1 MKRVAAAALIALGIH
16 WAVPAMAALRGPVR
30 VETGLLSGV
39 PGDDA
44 SVTAF
49 KGIPYAAPPVGALR
63 WRPPQ
68 SPPGWQG
75 VRAADHFGPICPQP
89 AANGPGGLGQVEGL
103 AMSEDCLFLNVWT
116 GARSGRERRPVM
128 VWFHGAGPNQAGSLP
143 LYWGENLAKKGV
155 VVVSVDYRIGVLGG
169 LAAPELSKESEHGT
183 SGNYTLLD
191 DIAALKWVQKNIAA
205 FGGDPNK
212 VTLFGQSYGAGTQ
225 HRLSLSPL
233 AKGLFKRMILQSH
246 ARYPRDPVIM
256 QVATS
261 YQTLA
266 NAEENGARYMEKLGV
281 HSLAELR
288 ALPWQKLVAAYP
300 GESSQLVDGYVVP
313 HDYTDTY
320 SAGTQNNVLVIAGVN
335 RDETGA
341 APETAFQHIA
351 ARAANAPASPPTN
364 NVPPVVA
371 SLTGLKSYAGRMFGP
386 MADEYLKLYP
396 ADSDEAALHAHNQ
409 SVRDNARISLWMWA
423 TAWRAKATQPVY
435 LYFWDHAPPGPNHD
449 ITGAYHGSEIAYA
462 LDNASPPNESWTD
475 EDRRI
480 GDIMS
485 SYWTNF
491 AKRGNPNG
499 PGLPQ
504 WPEFDGR
511 KQQVMQLGEQFRP
524 MPLAEPAKVDFWKRF
539 YQTQPAR

>member
-1 MKRVAAAALIALGIH
+1 MKRI
-16 WAVPAMAALRGPVR
+16 VPAGLLALSLYWAAPVLALSGAVR

-39 PGDDA
+39 PGEDT

-49 KGIPYAAPPVGALR
+49 KGVPYAAPPTGALR

-68 SPPGWQG
+68 PPLPWQG
-75 VRAADHFGPICPQP
+75 VRAADHFGPVCPQP
-89 AANGPGGLGQVEGL
+89 EAIGRGGLGQVEGL
-103 AMSEDCLFLNVWT
+103 AMSEDCLFLNIWT
-116 GARSGRERRPVM
+116 GAKSAGERQAVM

-143 LYWGENLAKKGV
+143 LYWGENLARKGV
-155 VVVSVDYRIGVLGG
+155 LVVTVDYRIGILGG
-169 LAAPELSKESEHGT
+169 LATPELSKESEHGT

-205 FGGDPNK
+205 FGGDPDN

-261 YQTLA
+261 YQTLE

-288 ALPWQKLVAAYP
+288 ALPWQKLVEANA
-300 GESSQLVDGYVVP
+300 GESAQLVDGYVVP
-313 HDYTDTY
+313 HNYTDTY
-320 SAGTQNNVLVIAGVN
+320 AAGTQNNVLVIAGVN

-341 APETAFQHIA
+341 APETAFQRIA
-351 ARAANAPASPPTN
+351 ARAANAPAAAPAN

-371 SLTGLKSYAGRMFGP
+371 SVAGLKAYAARMFGA

-396 ADSDEAALHAHNQ
+396 AGSDGAAFRAHNDT
-409 SVRDNARISLWMWA
+409 VRDDARISLWMWA
-423 TAWRAKATQPVY
+423 SAWRARATQPMY

-449 ITGAYHGSEIAYA
+449 FTGAYHGSEIAYVFN
-462 LDNASPPNESWTD
+462 NANPPNEPWTD
-475 EDRRI
+475 QDRRI

-485 SYWTNF
+485 SYWSNF
-491 AKRGNPNG
+491 ARSGNPNG

-504 WPEFDGR
+504 WPAFDGHTEH
-511 KQQVMQLGEQFRP
+511 VMELGEQFQP